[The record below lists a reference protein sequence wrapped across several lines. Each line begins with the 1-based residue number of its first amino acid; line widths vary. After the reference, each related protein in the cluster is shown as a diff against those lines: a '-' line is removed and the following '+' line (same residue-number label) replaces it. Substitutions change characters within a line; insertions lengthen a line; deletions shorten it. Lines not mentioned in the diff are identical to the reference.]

1 MKKSFSI
8 SVAIPIAVLTT
19 LFLSFIFAA
28 HASAKTFSDIDNG
41 EIYKTGIEF
50 LASKGIINGYPDGTY
65 KPLNTINR
73 AEMLKIIAE
82 GSMKLNNMYE
92 DEFDAYS
99 SQNCFS
105 DVKAN
110 QWFTKYICYAKDK
123 GWVEGYENGKY
134 FRHAQ
139 NVTFVESLKITYK
152 GMNISYNGNANP
164 WYKDLIGKSAM
175 KNLIPHTIKSFDEN
189 LKRNQM
195 ADMIARMIKFNEGE
209 DVLEEYLGDRTN
221 IVVTYET
228 ILAGQDLSLL
238 ETEIITPEI

>member
-1 MKKSFSI
+1 
-8 SVAIPIAVLTT
+8 
-19 LFLSFIFAA
+19 
-28 HASAKTFSDIDNG
+28 
-41 EIYKTGIEF
+41 
-50 LASKGIINGYPDGTY
+50 
-65 KPLNTINR
+65 
-73 AEMLKIIAE
+73 MLKIIAE

-134 FRHAQ
+134 FRPAQ